1 MKLLLN
7 DKVTTY
13 LKISMLFISILNWE
27 YLKGEN
33 TSVVQV
39 VPVSPTAASLG
50 QFGYSPVGHYTGT
63 ADISVPLYEI
73 ALDGKKFPIN
83 IAYHASGIK
92 VAQESGCIGLGWAL
106 QGYGA
111 ITKQVRGFDDF
122 ESSPKGYYWNTNL
135 PIPTEDNGYDY
146 QNGSVSECKDY
157 SIYSQRDGEPDLFHF
172 NFGNYSGT
180 MFFQCNGVGNNL
192 ANRAY
197 PLLTKVK
204 DNLKVEY
211 NIESKSWEIV
221 DGDGYIYYF
230 NTYEMTESYQFSTTS
245 NSKLSNTTR
254 GWIMHDS
261 RGIQPDVITT
271 WYLDSI
277 VSPQKN
283 KITFEYGEDYIYT
296 QKQRQETIYHLVDAV
311 PARFASGMIHDLEN
325 YVYSFSKINQKVLKK
340 IVTDLLTIEI
350 ITDNRLDIESVQTT
364 KLPQK
369 VSEIKIKDNSG
380 LVVKNIIFDYEYV
393 GLVSN
398 YCSCRLFLK
407 RVTDKAGEERHVYEF
422 TYDRA
427 SKLPNKDSNAIDD
440 WGYYNGK
447 TISDRRWGTEQQ
459 QGGESNITYVPAY
472 RLKTMSPLSGYTYDL
487 SYLGRSREVVNEY
500 VTCGMLS
507 SMKYPTGLITNF
519 EYEPHAVQNGSNS
532 TLQKEQVVLGV
543 AYYQNFLW
551 DEDEDE
557 NMYENSKMAAFTLT
571 KETEITLQW
580 RVLTYDE
587 EPKKDEDGE
596 VSFYRCAFLKN
607 ESGKILKEISVVER
621 EMGRFILQKLVLPAG
636 KYTVNVATQNIIT
649 PGNYGMSLSVSME
662 VVKNIDTNVVSKG
675 GGVRVKRIYSTFEG
689 KIISDLKYGYMKKGK
704 STGLLMNS
712 PVFTYPFTTRNLTLR
727 GVYDI
732 GGVRVDVIDVTG
744 FYVCGMSYPYTPFSF
759 SAMGAS
765 VGYSTVTVRENFC
778 TGYEEYSYYN
788 VPDRALSSDESYI
801 PGFPTTGSLRNGQLL
816 SKILYDDDGGK
827 VEETNYIYTV
837 DRQETVKG
845 FKAYIP
851 LIFSTFSTSEFD
863 YIYARFYDT
872 VSERWNLTREITTTY
887 DPNNYGSNY
896 GTPSVQFYKDYKYL
910 SSNDLPSMVS
920 YGNSDKSIRQIQYKY
935 STDYADQMSQKMKNR
950 NLVNKPLETI
960 YMCDGSVTKAEKTS
974 YIDTLGLI
982 LPKIVYA
989 LKASSPLSLSM
1000 YSSFYRKKY
1009 SIDLYNK
1016 HGKIVQM
1023 SEKDNIPVTYLWG
1036 YKSIYPI
1043 AEIRNATY
1051 NEVAMHLRNIDSFEN
1066 SLSPIMTSIEN
1077 LRSLLKKSLITTY
1090 TYKVPWGIQKTVSPT
1105 GMNTTYNYDLFGRL
1119 QTILDHNGK
1128 VVKRLKYNYKQ

>member
-50 QFGYSPVGHYTGT
+50 QFGYIPVGHYTGT

-192 ANRAY
+192 TNRAY

-845 FKAYIP
+845 FKVYIP

-887 DPNNYGSNY
+887 DPSNYGSNY

-935 STDYADQMSQKMKNR
+935 STDYADQMSQKMRNR

-960 YMCDGSVTKAEKTS
+960 YMCGGSVTKAEKTS

>member
-1 MKLLLN
+1 
-7 DKVTTY
+7 
-13 LKISMLFISILNWE
+13 
-27 YLKGEN
+27 
-33 TSVVQV
+33 
-39 VPVSPTAASLG
+39 
-50 QFGYSPVGHYTGT
+50 
-63 ADISVPLYEI
+63 
-73 ALDGKKFPIN
+73 
-83 IAYHASGIK
+83 
-92 VAQESGCIGLGWAL
+92 
-106 QGYGA
+106 
-111 ITKQVRGFDDF
+111 
-122 ESSPKGYYWNTNL
+122 
-135 PIPTEDNGYDY
+135 
-146 QNGSVSECKDY
+146 
-157 SIYSQRDGEPDLFHF
+157 
-172 NFGNYSGT
+172 
-180 MFFQCNGVGNNL
+180 
-192 ANRAY
+192 
-197 PLLTKVK
+197 
-204 DNLKVEY
+204 
-211 NIESKSWEIV
+211 
-221 DGDGYIYYF
+221 
-230 NTYEMTESYQFSTTS
+230 MTESYQFSTTS

>member
-50 QFGYSPVGHYTGT
+50 QFGYIPVGHYTGT

-689 KIISDLKYGYMKKGK
+689 KIISDLKYSYMKKGK

-765 VGYSTVTVRENFC
+765 VGYSTVTVRVNFC

-1051 NEVAMHLRNIDSFEN
+1051 NEVAMHLRNMDSFEN

>member
-1 MKLLLN
+1 
-7 DKVTTY
+7 
-13 LKISMLFISILNWE
+13 
-27 YLKGEN
+27 
-33 TSVVQV
+33 
-39 VPVSPTAASLG
+39 
-50 QFGYSPVGHYTGT
+50 
-63 ADISVPLYEI
+63 
-73 ALDGKKFPIN
+73 
-83 IAYHASGIK
+83 
-92 VAQESGCIGLGWAL
+92 
-106 QGYGA
+106 
-111 ITKQVRGFDDF
+111 
-122 ESSPKGYYWNTNL
+122 
-135 PIPTEDNGYDY
+135 
-146 QNGSVSECKDY
+146 
-157 SIYSQRDGEPDLFHF
+157 
-172 NFGNYSGT
+172 
-180 MFFQCNGVGNNL
+180 
-192 ANRAY
+192 
-197 PLLTKVK
+197 
-204 DNLKVEY
+204 
-211 NIESKSWEIV
+211 
-221 DGDGYIYYF
+221 
-230 NTYEMTESYQFSTTS
+230 
-245 NSKLSNTTR
+245 
-254 GWIMHDS
+254 MHDS

-519 EYEPHAVQNGSNS
+519 EYEPHAIQNGSNS

-845 FKAYIP
+845 FKVYIP

-887 DPNNYGSNY
+887 DPSNYGSNY

-935 STDYADQMSQKMKNR
+935 STDYADQMSQKMRNR

-960 YMCDGSVTKAEKTS
+960 YMCGGSVTKAEKTS

>member
-1 MKLLLN
+1 M
-7 DKVTTY
+7 
-13 LKISMLFISILNWE
+13 
-27 YLKGEN
+27 
-33 TSVVQV
+33 
-39 VPVSPTAASLG
+39 
-50 QFGYSPVGHYTGT
+50 
-63 ADISVPLYEI
+63 
-73 ALDGKKFPIN
+73 
-83 IAYHASGIK
+83 
-92 VAQESGCIGLGWAL
+92 
-106 QGYGA
+106 
-111 ITKQVRGFDDF
+111 
-122 ESSPKGYYWNTNL
+122 
-135 PIPTEDNGYDY
+135 
-146 QNGSVSECKDY
+146 
-157 SIYSQRDGEPDLFHF
+157 
-172 NFGNYSGT
+172 
-180 MFFQCNGVGNNL
+180 
-192 ANRAY
+192 
-197 PLLTKVK
+197 
-204 DNLKVEY
+204 
-211 NIESKSWEIV
+211 
-221 DGDGYIYYF
+221 
-230 NTYEMTESYQFSTTS
+230 
-245 NSKLSNTTR
+245 
-254 GWIMHDS
+254 
-261 RGIQPDVITT
+261 
-271 WYLDSI
+271 
-277 VSPQKN
+277 
-283 KITFEYGEDYIYT
+283 
-296 QKQRQETIYHLVDAV
+296 DAV

-519 EYEPHAVQNGSNS
+519 EYEPHAIQNGSNS

-845 FKAYIP
+845 FKVYIP

-887 DPNNYGSNY
+887 DPSNYGSNY

-910 SSNDLPSMVS
+910 SSNDLPFMVS

-935 STDYADQMSQKMKNR
+935 STDYADQMSQKMRNR

-960 YMCDGSVTKAEKTS
+960 YMCGGSVTKAEKTS

>member
-50 QFGYSPVGHYTGT
+50 QFGYIPVGHYTGT

-689 KIISDLKYGYMKKGK
+689 KIISDLKYSYMKKGK

-1051 NEVAMHLRNIDSFEN
+1051 NEVAMHLRNMDSFEN

-1090 TYKVPWGIQKTVSPT
+1090 TYKVPWGIQKIVSPT

-1119 QTILDHNGK
+1119 QTILDHNAK

>member
-50 QFGYSPVGHYTGT
+50 QFGYIPVGHYTGT

-73 ALDGKKFPIN
+73 ALDGKKFPVN

-689 KIISDLKYGYMKKGK
+689 KIISDLKYSYMKKGK

-1036 YKSIYPI
+1036 YKSVYPI

-1051 NEVAMHLRNIDSFEN
+1051 NEVAMHLRNMDSFEN

-1090 TYKVPWGIQKTVSPT
+1090 TYKVPWGIQKIVSPT

>member
-50 QFGYSPVGHYTGT
+50 QFGYIPVGHYTGT

-519 EYEPHAVQNGSNS
+519 EYEPHAIQNGSNS

-689 KIISDLKYGYMKKGK
+689 KIISDLKYSYMKKGK

-1009 SIDLYNK
+1009 LIDLYNK

-1051 NEVAMHLRNIDSFEN
+1051 NEVAMHLRNMDSFEN

-1090 TYKVPWGIQKTVSPT
+1090 TYKVPWGIQKIVSPT

-1128 VVKRLKYNYKQ
+1128 VVKRLKYNYKK

>member
-50 QFGYSPVGHYTGT
+50 QFGYIPVGHYTGT

-689 KIISDLKYGYMKKGK
+689 KIISDLKYSYMKKGK

-1051 NEVAMHLRNIDSFEN
+1051 NEVAMHLRNMDSFEN
-1066 SLSPIMTSIEN
+1066 SLSIEN

-1090 TYKVPWGIQKTVSPT
+1090 TYKVPWGIQKIVSPT

>member
-33 TSVVQV
+33 TFVVQV

-50 QFGYSPVGHYTGT
+50 QFGYIPVGHYTGT

-551 DEDEDE
+551 DEDE

-845 FKAYIP
+845 FKVYIP

-887 DPNNYGSNY
+887 DPSNYGSNY

-935 STDYADQMSQKMKNR
+935 STDYADQMSQKMRNR

-960 YMCDGSVTKAEKTS
+960 YMCGGSVTKAEKTS

>member
-50 QFGYSPVGHYTGT
+50 QFGYIPVGHYTGT

-551 DEDEDE
+551 DEDE

-689 KIISDLKYGYMKKGK
+689 KIISDLKYSYMKKGK

-1051 NEVAMHLRNIDSFEN
+1051 NEVAMHLRNMDSFEN

-1090 TYKVPWGIQKTVSPT
+1090 TYKVPWGIQKIVSPT

>member
-1 MKLLLN
+1 
-7 DKVTTY
+7 
-13 LKISMLFISILNWE
+13 
-27 YLKGEN
+27 
-33 TSVVQV
+33 
-39 VPVSPTAASLG
+39 
-50 QFGYSPVGHYTGT
+50 
-63 ADISVPLYEI
+63 
-73 ALDGKKFPIN
+73 
-83 IAYHASGIK
+83 
-92 VAQESGCIGLGWAL
+92 
-106 QGYGA
+106 
-111 ITKQVRGFDDF
+111 
-122 ESSPKGYYWNTNL
+122 
-135 PIPTEDNGYDY
+135 
-146 QNGSVSECKDY
+146 
-157 SIYSQRDGEPDLFHF
+157 
-172 NFGNYSGT
+172 
-180 MFFQCNGVGNNL
+180 
-192 ANRAY
+192 
-197 PLLTKVK
+197 
-204 DNLKVEY
+204 
-211 NIESKSWEIV
+211 
-221 DGDGYIYYF
+221 
-230 NTYEMTESYQFSTTS
+230 MTESYQFSTTS

-845 FKAYIP
+845 FKVYIP

-887 DPNNYGSNY
+887 DPSNYGSNY

-935 STDYADQMSQKMKNR
+935 STDYADQMSQKMRNR

-960 YMCDGSVTKAEKTS
+960 YMCGGSVTKAEKTS

>member
-50 QFGYSPVGHYTGT
+50 QFGYIPVGHYTGT

-122 ESSPKGYYWNTNL
+122 ESFPKGYYWNTNL

-245 NSKLSNTTR
+245 NSKLSNTIR

-519 EYEPHAVQNGSNS
+519 EYEPHAIQNGSNS

-732 GGVRVDVIDVTG
+732 GGVRVDVIDVSV

-845 FKAYIP
+845 FKVYIP

-887 DPNNYGSNY
+887 DPSNYGSNY

-935 STDYADQMSQKMKNR
+935 STDYADQMSQKMRNR

-960 YMCDGSVTKAEKTS
+960 YMCGGSVTKAEKTS

-1036 YKSIYPI
+1036 YKSISPI

>member
-1 MKLLLN
+1 
-7 DKVTTY
+7 
-13 LKISMLFISILNWE
+13 
-27 YLKGEN
+27 
-33 TSVVQV
+33 
-39 VPVSPTAASLG
+39 
-50 QFGYSPVGHYTGT
+50 
-63 ADISVPLYEI
+63 
-73 ALDGKKFPIN
+73 
-83 IAYHASGIK
+83 
-92 VAQESGCIGLGWAL
+92 
-106 QGYGA
+106 
-111 ITKQVRGFDDF
+111 
-122 ESSPKGYYWNTNL
+122 
-135 PIPTEDNGYDY
+135 
-146 QNGSVSECKDY
+146 
-157 SIYSQRDGEPDLFHF
+157 
-172 NFGNYSGT
+172 
-180 MFFQCNGVGNNL
+180 
-192 ANRAY
+192 
-197 PLLTKVK
+197 
-204 DNLKVEY
+204 
-211 NIESKSWEIV
+211 
-221 DGDGYIYYF
+221 
-230 NTYEMTESYQFSTTS
+230 MTESYQFSTTS

-662 VVKNIDTNVVSKG
+662 VVKNIDTNVVAKG

-845 FKAYIP
+845 FKVYIP

-887 DPNNYGSNY
+887 DPSNYGSNY

-935 STDYADQMSQKMKNR
+935 STDYADQMSQKMRNR

-960 YMCDGSVTKAEKTS
+960 YMCGGSVTKAEKTS

>member
-50 QFGYSPVGHYTGT
+50 QFGYIPVGHYTGT

-675 GGVRVKRIYSTFEG
+675 GGARVKRIYRTFEG
-689 KIISDLKYGYMKKGK
+689 KIISDLKYSYMKKGK

-1051 NEVAMHLRNIDSFEN
+1051 NEVAMHLRDMDSFEN

>member
-50 QFGYSPVGHYTGT
+50 QFGYIPVGHYTGT

-122 ESSPKGYYWNTNL
+122 ESFPKGYYWNTNL

-245 NSKLSNTTR
+245 NSKLSNTIR

-519 EYEPHAVQNGSNS
+519 EYEPHAIQNGSNS

-816 SKILYDDDGGK
+816 SKIRYDDDGGK

-845 FKAYIP
+845 FKVYIP
-851 LIFSTFSTSEFD
+851 LIFSTFSISEFD

-887 DPNNYGSNY
+887 DPSNYGSNY

-935 STDYADQMSQKMKNR
+935 STDYADQMSQKMRNR

-960 YMCDGSVTKAEKTS
+960 YMCGGSVTKAEKTS

>member
-50 QFGYSPVGHYTGT
+50 QFGYIPIGHYTGT

-122 ESSPKGYYWNTNL
+122 ELSPKGYYWNTNL

-689 KIISDLKYGYMKKGK
+689 KIISDLKYSYMKKGK

-1051 NEVAMHLRNIDSFEN
+1051 NEVAMHLRNMDSFEN

-1090 TYKVPWGIQKTVSPT
+1090 TYKVPWGIQKIVSPT

>member
-1 MKLLLN
+1 
-7 DKVTTY
+7 
-13 LKISMLFISILNWE
+13 
-27 YLKGEN
+27 
-33 TSVVQV
+33 
-39 VPVSPTAASLG
+39 
-50 QFGYSPVGHYTGT
+50 
-63 ADISVPLYEI
+63 
-73 ALDGKKFPIN
+73 
-83 IAYHASGIK
+83 
-92 VAQESGCIGLGWAL
+92 
-106 QGYGA
+106 
-111 ITKQVRGFDDF
+111 
-122 ESSPKGYYWNTNL
+122 
-135 PIPTEDNGYDY
+135 
-146 QNGSVSECKDY
+146 
-157 SIYSQRDGEPDLFHF
+157 
-172 NFGNYSGT
+172 
-180 MFFQCNGVGNNL
+180 
-192 ANRAY
+192 
-197 PLLTKVK
+197 
-204 DNLKVEY
+204 
-211 NIESKSWEIV
+211 
-221 DGDGYIYYF
+221 
-230 NTYEMTESYQFSTTS
+230 MTESYQFSTTS

-689 KIISDLKYGYMKKGK
+689 KIISDLKYSYMKKGK

-1051 NEVAMHLRNIDSFEN
+1051 NEVAMHLRNMDSFEN

>member
-1 MKLLLN
+1 M
-7 DKVTTY
+7 
-13 LKISMLFISILNWE
+13 
-27 YLKGEN
+27 
-33 TSVVQV
+33 
-39 VPVSPTAASLG
+39 
-50 QFGYSPVGHYTGT
+50 
-63 ADISVPLYEI
+63 
-73 ALDGKKFPIN
+73 
-83 IAYHASGIK
+83 
-92 VAQESGCIGLGWAL
+92 
-106 QGYGA
+106 
-111 ITKQVRGFDDF
+111 
-122 ESSPKGYYWNTNL
+122 
-135 PIPTEDNGYDY
+135 
-146 QNGSVSECKDY
+146 
-157 SIYSQRDGEPDLFHF
+157 
-172 NFGNYSGT
+172 
-180 MFFQCNGVGNNL
+180 
-192 ANRAY
+192 
-197 PLLTKVK
+197 K

-245 NSKLSNTTR
+245 NSKLSNTIR

-519 EYEPHAVQNGSNS
+519 EYEPHAIQNGSNS

-845 FKAYIP
+845 FKVYIP

-887 DPNNYGSNY
+887 DPSNYGSNY

-935 STDYADQMSQKMKNR
+935 STDYADQMSQKMRNR

-960 YMCDGSVTKAEKTS
+960 YMCGGSVTKAEKTS

>member
-50 QFGYSPVGHYTGT
+50 QFGYIPVGHYTGT

-122 ESSPKGYYWNTNL
+122 ESFPKGYYWNTNL

-197 PLLTKVK
+197 RLLTKVK

-245 NSKLSNTTR
+245 NSKLSNTIR

-519 EYEPHAVQNGSNS
+519 EYEPHAIQNGSNS

-845 FKAYIP
+845 FKVYIP

-887 DPNNYGSNY
+887 DPSNYGSNY

-935 STDYADQMSQKMKNR
+935 STDYADQMSQKMRNR

-960 YMCDGSVTKAEKTS
+960 YMCGGSVTKAEKTS

>member
-50 QFGYSPVGHYTGT
+50 QFGYIPVGHYTGT

-689 KIISDLKYGYMKKGK
+689 KIISDLKYSYMKKGK

-744 FYVCGMSYPYTPFSF
+744 FYVCGMSYPYTPFSL

-1051 NEVAMHLRNIDSFEN
+1051 NEVAMHLRNMDSFEN

-1090 TYKVPWGIQKTVSPT
+1090 TYKVPWGIQKIVSPT

>member
-50 QFGYSPVGHYTGT
+50 QFGYIPVGHYTGT

-1090 TYKVPWGIQKTVSPT
+1090 TYKVPWGIQKIVSPT

>member
-50 QFGYSPVGHYTGT
+50 QFGYIPVGHYTGT

-122 ESSPKGYYWNTNL
+122 ESFPKGYYWNTNL

-245 NSKLSNTTR
+245 NSKLSNTIR

-519 EYEPHAVQNGSNS
+519 EYEPHAIQNGSNS

-845 FKAYIP
+845 FKVYIP

-887 DPNNYGSNY
+887 DPSNYGSNY

-935 STDYADQMSQKMKNR
+935 STDYADQMSQKMRNR

-960 YMCDGSVTKAEKTS
+960 YMCGGSVTKAEKTS

-1043 AEIRNATY
+1043 AEIRNPTY
-1051 NEVAMHLRNIDSFEN
+1051 NEVARHLRNIDSFEN

>member
-50 QFGYSPVGHYTGT
+50 QFGYIPVGHYTGT

-689 KIISDLKYGYMKKGK
+689 KIISDLKYSYMKKGK

-1051 NEVAMHLRNIDSFEN
+1051 NEVAMHLRNMDSFEN

-1090 TYKVPWGIQKTVSPT
+1090 TYKVPWGIQKIVSPT

>member
-1 MKLLLN
+1 M
-7 DKVTTY
+7 
-13 LKISMLFISILNWE
+13 
-27 YLKGEN
+27 
-33 TSVVQV
+33 
-39 VPVSPTAASLG
+39 
-50 QFGYSPVGHYTGT
+50 
-63 ADISVPLYEI
+63 
-73 ALDGKKFPIN
+73 
-83 IAYHASGIK
+83 
-92 VAQESGCIGLGWAL
+92 CI
-106 QGYGA
+106 
-111 ITKQVRGFDDF
+111 
-122 ESSPKGYYWNTNL
+122 
-135 PIPTEDNGYDY
+135 
-146 QNGSVSECKDY
+146 
-157 SIYSQRDGEPDLFHF
+157 RD
-172 NFGNYSGT
+172 S
-180 MFFQCNGVGNNL
+180 
-192 ANRAY
+192 
-197 PLLTKVK
+197 
-204 DNLKVEY
+204 
-211 NIESKSWEIV
+211 
-221 DGDGYIYYF
+221 
-230 NTYEMTESYQFSTTS
+230 
-245 NSKLSNTTR
+245 
-254 GWIMHDS
+254 
-261 RGIQPDVITT
+261 
-271 WYLDSI
+271 
-277 VSPQKN
+277 
-283 KITFEYGEDYIYT
+283 
-296 QKQRQETIYHLVDAV
+296 
-311 PARFASGMIHDLEN
+311 
-325 YVYSFSKINQKVLKK
+325 
-340 IVTDLLTIEI
+340 
-350 ITDNRLDIESVQTT
+350 
-364 KLPQK
+364 
-369 VSEIKIKDNSG
+369 
-380 LVVKNIIFDYEYV
+380 
-393 GLVSN
+393 
-398 YCSCRLFLK
+398 LK

-551 DEDEDE
+551 DEDE

-845 FKAYIP
+845 FKVYIP

-887 DPNNYGSNY
+887 DPSNYGSNY

-935 STDYADQMSQKMKNR
+935 STDYADQMSQKMRNR

-960 YMCDGSVTKAEKTS
+960 YMCGGSVTKAEKTS

>member
-50 QFGYSPVGHYTGT
+50 QFGYIPVGHYTGT

-551 DEDEDE
+551 DEDE

-1051 NEVAMHLRNIDSFEN
+1051 NEVAMHLRNMDSFEN

-1090 TYKVPWGIQKTVSPT
+1090 TYKVPWGIQKIVSPT

>member
-1 MKLLLN
+1 M
-7 DKVTTY
+7 
-13 LKISMLFISILNWE
+13 
-27 YLKGEN
+27 
-33 TSVVQV
+33 
-39 VPVSPTAASLG
+39 
-50 QFGYSPVGHYTGT
+50 
-63 ADISVPLYEI
+63 
-73 ALDGKKFPIN
+73 
-83 IAYHASGIK
+83 
-92 VAQESGCIGLGWAL
+92 
-106 QGYGA
+106 
-111 ITKQVRGFDDF
+111 
-122 ESSPKGYYWNTNL
+122 
-135 PIPTEDNGYDY
+135 
-146 QNGSVSECKDY
+146 
-157 SIYSQRDGEPDLFHF
+157 
-172 NFGNYSGT
+172 
-180 MFFQCNGVGNNL
+180 
-192 ANRAY
+192 
-197 PLLTKVK
+197 
-204 DNLKVEY
+204 
-211 NIESKSWEIV
+211 
-221 DGDGYIYYF
+221 
-230 NTYEMTESYQFSTTS
+230 
-245 NSKLSNTTR
+245 
-254 GWIMHDS
+254 
-261 RGIQPDVITT
+261 
-271 WYLDSI
+271 DSI

-364 KLPQK
+364 RLPQK

-689 KIISDLKYGYMKKGK
+689 KIISDLKYSYMKKGK

-765 VGYSTVTVRENFC
+765 VGYSTVTVRENLC

-788 VPDRALSSDESYI
+788 VPDRALSLDESYI

-1036 YKSIYPI
+1036 YKSVYPI

-1051 NEVAMHLRNIDSFEN
+1051 NEVAMHLRNMDSFEN

-1090 TYKVPWGIQKTVSPT
+1090 TYKVPWGIQKIVSPT

>member
-13 LKISMLFISILNWE
+13 LKIRMLFISILNWE

-50 QFGYSPVGHYTGT
+50 QFGYIPVGHYTGT

-122 ESSPKGYYWNTNL
+122 ESFPKGYYWNTNL

-245 NSKLSNTTR
+245 NSKLSNTIR

-519 EYEPHAVQNGSNS
+519 EYEPHAIQNGSNS

-845 FKAYIP
+845 FKVYIP

-887 DPNNYGSNY
+887 DPSNYGSNY

-935 STDYADQMSQKMKNR
+935 STDYADQMSQKMRNR

-960 YMCDGSVTKAEKTS
+960 YMCGGSVTKAEKTS

>member
-50 QFGYSPVGHYTGT
+50 QFGYIPVGHYTGT

-221 DGDGYIYYF
+221 DGYIYYF

-1105 GMNTTYNYDLFGRL
+1105 GMNATYNYDLFGRL

>member
-50 QFGYSPVGHYTGT
+50 QFGYIPVGHYTGT

-122 ESSPKGYYWNTNL
+122 ESFPKGYYWNTNL

-192 ANRAY
+192 ANIAY

-245 NSKLSNTTR
+245 NSKLSNTIR

-519 EYEPHAVQNGSNS
+519 EYEPHAIQNGSNS

-845 FKAYIP
+845 FKVYIP

-887 DPNNYGSNY
+887 DPSNYGSNY

-935 STDYADQMSQKMKNR
+935 STDYADQMSQKMRNR

-960 YMCDGSVTKAEKTS
+960 YMCGGSVTKAEKTS

>member
-50 QFGYSPVGHYTGT
+50 QFGYIPVGHYTGT

-845 FKAYIP
+845 FKVYIP

-872 VSERWNLTREITTTY
+872 VSGRWNLTREITTTY
-887 DPNNYGSNY
+887 DPSNY
-896 GTPSVQFYKDYKYL
+896 L
-910 SSNDLPSMVS
+910 I
-920 YGNSDKSIRQIQYKY
+920 SI
-935 STDYADQMSQKMKNR
+935 
-950 NLVNKPLETI
+950 
-960 YMCDGSVTKAEKTS
+960 
-974 YIDTLGLI
+974 
-982 LPKIVYA
+982 
-989 LKASSPLSLSM
+989 
-1000 YSSFYRKKY
+1000 
-1009 SIDLYNK
+1009 
-1016 HGKIVQM
+1016 
-1023 SEKDNIPVTYLWG
+1023 NI
-1036 YKSIYPI
+1036 
-1043 AEIRNATY
+1043 
-1051 NEVAMHLRNIDSFEN
+1051 
-1066 SLSPIMTSIEN
+1066 
-1077 LRSLLKKSLITTY
+1077 
-1090 TYKVPWGIQKTVSPT
+1090 
-1105 GMNTTYNYDLFGRL
+1105 
-1119 QTILDHNGK
+1119 
-1128 VVKRLKYNYKQ
+1128 

>member
-1 MKLLLN
+1 M
-7 DKVTTY
+7 
-13 LKISMLFISILNWE
+13 
-27 YLKGEN
+27 
-33 TSVVQV
+33 
-39 VPVSPTAASLG
+39 
-50 QFGYSPVGHYTGT
+50 
-63 ADISVPLYEI
+63 
-73 ALDGKKFPIN
+73 
-83 IAYHASGIK
+83 
-92 VAQESGCIGLGWAL
+92 
-106 QGYGA
+106 
-111 ITKQVRGFDDF
+111 
-122 ESSPKGYYWNTNL
+122 
-135 PIPTEDNGYDY
+135 
-146 QNGSVSECKDY
+146 
-157 SIYSQRDGEPDLFHF
+157 
-172 NFGNYSGT
+172 
-180 MFFQCNGVGNNL
+180 
-192 ANRAY
+192 
-197 PLLTKVK
+197 
-204 DNLKVEY
+204 
-211 NIESKSWEIV
+211 
-221 DGDGYIYYF
+221 
-230 NTYEMTESYQFSTTS
+230 
-245 NSKLSNTTR
+245 
-254 GWIMHDS
+254 
-261 RGIQPDVITT
+261 
-271 WYLDSI
+271 
-277 VSPQKN
+277 
-283 KITFEYGEDYIYT
+283 
-296 QKQRQETIYHLVDAV
+296 DAV

-675 GGVRVKRIYSTFEG
+675 GGARVKRIYSTFEG
-689 KIISDLKYGYMKKGK
+689 KIISDLKYSYMKKGK

-1051 NEVAMHLRNIDSFEN
+1051 NEVAMHLRNMDSFEN

>member
-1 MKLLLN
+1 M
-7 DKVTTY
+7 
-13 LKISMLFISILNWE
+13 
-27 YLKGEN
+27 
-33 TSVVQV
+33 
-39 VPVSPTAASLG
+39 
-50 QFGYSPVGHYTGT
+50 
-63 ADISVPLYEI
+63 
-73 ALDGKKFPIN
+73 
-83 IAYHASGIK
+83 
-92 VAQESGCIGLGWAL
+92 
-106 QGYGA
+106 
-111 ITKQVRGFDDF
+111 
-122 ESSPKGYYWNTNL
+122 
-135 PIPTEDNGYDY
+135 
-146 QNGSVSECKDY
+146 
-157 SIYSQRDGEPDLFHF
+157 
-172 NFGNYSGT
+172 
-180 MFFQCNGVGNNL
+180 
-192 ANRAY
+192 
-197 PLLTKVK
+197 
-204 DNLKVEY
+204 
-211 NIESKSWEIV
+211 
-221 DGDGYIYYF
+221 
-230 NTYEMTESYQFSTTS
+230 
-245 NSKLSNTTR
+245 
-254 GWIMHDS
+254 
-261 RGIQPDVITT
+261 
-271 WYLDSI
+271 
-277 VSPQKN
+277 
-283 KITFEYGEDYIYT
+283 
-296 QKQRQETIYHLVDAV
+296 DAV

-845 FKAYIP
+845 FKVYIP

-887 DPNNYGSNY
+887 DPSNYGSNY

-935 STDYADQMSQKMKNR
+935 STDYADQMSQKMRNR

-960 YMCDGSVTKAEKTS
+960 YMCGGSVTKAEKTS

>member
-1 MKLLLN
+1 
-7 DKVTTY
+7 
-13 LKISMLFISILNWE
+13 
-27 YLKGEN
+27 
-33 TSVVQV
+33 
-39 VPVSPTAASLG
+39 
-50 QFGYSPVGHYTGT
+50 
-63 ADISVPLYEI
+63 
-73 ALDGKKFPIN
+73 
-83 IAYHASGIK
+83 
-92 VAQESGCIGLGWAL
+92 
-106 QGYGA
+106 
-111 ITKQVRGFDDF
+111 
-122 ESSPKGYYWNTNL
+122 
-135 PIPTEDNGYDY
+135 
-146 QNGSVSECKDY
+146 
-157 SIYSQRDGEPDLFHF
+157 
-172 NFGNYSGT
+172 
-180 MFFQCNGVGNNL
+180 
-192 ANRAY
+192 
-197 PLLTKVK
+197 
-204 DNLKVEY
+204 
-211 NIESKSWEIV
+211 
-221 DGDGYIYYF
+221 
-230 NTYEMTESYQFSTTS
+230 MTESYQFSTTS
-245 NSKLSNTTR
+245 NSKLSNTIR

-519 EYEPHAVQNGSNS
+519 EYEPHAIQNGSNS

-649 PGNYGMSLSVSME
+649 PRNYGMSLSVSME

-845 FKAYIP
+845 FKVYIP

-887 DPNNYGSNY
+887 DPSNYGSNY

-920 YGNSDKSIRQIQYKY
+920 YGNSDKSIRQIQYKF
-935 STDYADQMSQKMKNR
+935 STDYADQMSQKMRNR

-960 YMCDGSVTKAEKTS
+960 YMCGGSVTKAEKTS